1 VLEVEVCDDGSGARD
16 PRPGH
21 GQVGMRERAALYG
34 GAVDTG
40 DLPGGGYRV
49 RARLAVDGAA
59 A

>member
-1 VLEVEVCDDGSGARD
+1 VLELEVCDDGHGTRH
-16 PRPGH
+16 PHPGH

-49 RARLAVDGAA
+49 RARLAVDGVPA
-59 A
+59 